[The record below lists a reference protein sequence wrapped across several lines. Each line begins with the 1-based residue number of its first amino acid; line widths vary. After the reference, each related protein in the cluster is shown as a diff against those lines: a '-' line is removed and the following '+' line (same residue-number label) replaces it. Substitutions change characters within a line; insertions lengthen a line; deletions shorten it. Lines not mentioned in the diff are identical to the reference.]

1 MKLLRLT
8 ITYHQTL
15 AILVAGAFLFGA
27 AFSMSFGMQLDR
39 NNNMSGCPFMLEK
52 TSVCSMG
59 VAEHIAK
66 WQQLFT
72 AVFSKSDGL
81 AFIILFLFAAVL
93 FIIFVR
99 RSDVSLLARVLSPPI
114 PKTEPEVKLF
124 NQLVVAFSQGILNP
138 RLYA

>member
-1 MKLLRLT
+1 
-8 ITYHQTL
+8 
-15 AILVAGAFLFGA
+15 
-27 AFSMSFGMQLDR
+27 
-39 NNNMSGCPFMLEK
+39 
-52 TSVCSMG
+52 MG